1 MKSRKFRALISV
13 CWVCAAPAVWAERAD
28 RDAPMVIE
36 ADALRHD
43 DARQISVFT
52 GHVRIVK
59 GSIRIRGERVEVHQ
73 DAQGYQYG
81 LASGS
86 AAERA
91 YYAQK
96 REGLDETI
104 EGEADTLDYDGRAD
118 RVLLSGHA
126 QLRRLRG
133 ASLADRFEG
142 ERIRYDNVTE
152 VFTLDAQP
160 ASPLA
165 SATAGLSQPV
175 GRVKV
180 MLSPAVQAADPAS
193 TPPASAATSA
203 SAARPAA
210 APRAGTSAPRRS
222 SAQAQP

>member
-1 MKSRKFRALISV
+1 MNCSNFRALIGALI
-13 CWVCAAPAVWAERAD
+13 CVCAAGVPAWAEKAD

-59 GSIRIRGERVEVHQ
+59 GSIRIRGERVEVRQ

-86 AAERA
+86 PSERA

-96 REGLDETI
+96 RQGLDETI

-118 RVLLSGHA
+118 SVLLTGRA
-126 QLRRLRG
+126 ELRRLRG
-133 ASLADRFEG
+133 ARLADRFEG

-160 ASPLA
+160 SSSLA
-165 SATAGLSQPV
+165 SAPAGLTPSP

-180 MLSPAVQAADPAS
+180 MLSPAAPS
-193 TPPASAATSA
+193 TAP
-203 SAARPAA
+203 
-210 APRAGTSAPRRS
+210 APRASAPRNGP
-222 SAQAQP
+222 AQVRP